1 MARIIKKR
9 ASKESIA
16 IIVDGK
22 DEKWYIS
29 NVKNHYPCTAI
40 KSMKI
45 KPELPE
51 RKKVQEL
58 FDLAESKL
66 NEGYTF
72 VILIIDLDEP
82 LKDDTE
88 YNKFKELYG
97 KYILVQDNKL
107 SGRQKSGY
115 GWMSKLL
122 VIINNPCLEYWYL
135 LHFSKK
141 TKFFA
146 NYQSL
151 LIELKKIP
159 ILSEYDKSE
168 DYYNK
173 KPNIYERLEST
184 LKDARNNAIR
194 FNLDNC
200 KRQGCSEMNR
210 LFDYFDKL

>member
-29 NVKNHYPCTAI
+29 NVKKYYPCTAI

-58 FDLAESKL
+58 FNLAESKL

-82 LKDDTE
+82 LKDVTE
-88 YNKFKELYG
+88 YNKFKGLYG
-97 KYILVQDNKL
+97 KYLLVQDDKL
-107 SGRQKSGY
+107 TGRQKSKY

-122 VIINNPCLEYWYL
+122 VIVNNPCLEYWYL

-151 LIELKKIP
+151 LLELKKIP
-159 ILSEYDKSE
+159 ILSEYDKCE

-173 KPNIYERLEST
+173 KPNIYERLENS
-184 LKDARNNAIR
+184 LHDARNNAIQ
-194 FNLDNC
+194 FNLEECN
-200 KRQGCSEMNR
+200 RQGCSEMNR
-210 LFDYFDKL
+210 LFDYFDEL